1 MIFLQCSGKLR
12 RASVRAACAGGGI
25 WVRVRVRAW
34 VCVLATR
41 SRKVRLSGNQH
52 HGQLMNV
59 HDLIFILC
67 MATLTWMLENSE
79 A

>member
-1 MIFLQCSGKLR
+1 VIFLQCSGKLR
-12 RASVRAACAGGGI
+12 RASVRAASAGGGI

-41 SRKVRLSGNQH
+41 SRKARLCGNP

-67 MATLTWMLENSE
+67 MATFTWILEKVE